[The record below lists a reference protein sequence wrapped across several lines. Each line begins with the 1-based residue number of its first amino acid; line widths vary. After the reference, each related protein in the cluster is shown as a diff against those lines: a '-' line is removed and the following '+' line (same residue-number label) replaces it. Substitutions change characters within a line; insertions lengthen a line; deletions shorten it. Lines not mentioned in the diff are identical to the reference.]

1 MVFLFS
7 IKFLCLTFW
16 QGKVALVSA
25 YGIHELH
32 VFIFVLAVVHV
43 LYCIT
48 TLALGRTK
56 VLNLP
61 YTIAT
66 PLSLS
71 LSQLSYA
78 LYLTVC
84 EPRRYLVHNNLSHK
98 CVFILFY
105 IYYTVY
111 FSIYKIIIS
120 EPHTACVQ
128 NTSSSYIEIW
138 MITKFF
144 FGMDCRWENGR
155 LGRTKQRQLN
165 TITITVSLNSN
176 SNTFRRVNIA
186 NQLSFVSHYFRWE
199 YM

>member
-71 LSQLSYA
+71 LSLSLSYRMHYIWQYVSPEDI
-78 LYLTVC
+78 LYIITSLT
-84 EPRRYLVHNNLSHK
+84 N
-98 CVFILFY
+98 VFILFY

-111 FSIYKIIIS
+111 FNIYKIIIS

-128 NTSSSYIEIW
+128 KDRKS
-138 MITKFF
+138 
-144 FGMDCRWENGR
+144 
-155 LGRTKQRQLN
+155 
-165 TITITVSLNSN
+165 V
-176 SNTFRRVNIA
+176 V
-186 NQLSFVSHYFRWE
+186 
-199 YM
+199 